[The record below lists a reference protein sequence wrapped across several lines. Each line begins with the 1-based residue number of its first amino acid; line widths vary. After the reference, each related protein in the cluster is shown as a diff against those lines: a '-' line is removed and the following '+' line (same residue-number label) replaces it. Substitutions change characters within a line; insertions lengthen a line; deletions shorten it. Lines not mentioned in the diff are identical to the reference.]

1 MACRDIKRGEDSA
14 REVSKESQNRG
25 VQFMALDLSDLTS
38 IENFVKEFKRKF
50 KKLNIL
56 INNAGVML
64 IPQKKL
70 T

>member
-1 MACRDIKRGEDSA
+1 
-14 REVSKESQNRG
+14 
-25 VQFMALDLSDLTS
+25 MALDLSDLTS

-64 IPQKKL
+64 IP
-70 T
+70 